1 MKRKYELTDR
11 QGRYIEVYLDT
22 DKDLFKFTMYLSVA
36 IRKEE
41 DIKDVF
47 NKLGFVVRGQQNIET
62 PQVID
67 LNKEREK
74 RK

>member
-11 QGRYIEVYLDT
+11 QGRYIEAFLDT
-22 DKDLFKFTMYLSVA
+22 EKDLFKFTMYLSVA

-41 DIKDVF
+41 DIRDVF
-47 NKLGFVVRGQQNIET
+47 NKLGFTVMSQQSVAP

-67 LNKEREK
+67 LQKEREK

>member
-11 QGRYIEVYLDT
+11 QGRFIEAFLDT

-41 DIKDVF
+41 DIRDVF
-47 NKLGFVVRGQQNIET
+47 NKLGFVIKDQKNVE
-62 PQVID
+62 PPKVID
-67 LNKEREK
+67 LQKERDK